1 MSVVLCDIDDKG
13 IATLTI
19 NRPEALN
26 ALNAE
31 VLDAVGA
38 TVKSLHG
45 KAKGILVTGAGKA
58 FVAGADIAAMA
69 TLTGEEAAM
78 FSRKGQAAFGEFGE
92 FPGPVVA
99 AINGYAFGGG
109 LELAMACDILVA
121 SDKAS
126 VGQPEVSLGVVPGF
140 GGSQRLPRR
149 VGPGVAKWLLMT
161 GERIKADE
169 ALRLG
174 IVDKVVPH
182 DTLMTECRKILEQI
196 LAHGPLAVAS
206 VKKLVDEGL
215 EAELWE
221 SLEYEAEVFG
231 SSFRTADQ
239 REGMRA
245 FLEKRRPAFTGR

>member
-26 ALNAE
+26 ALNAD
-31 VLDAVGA
+31 VLDVLGS
-38 TVKSLHG
+38 TVKGLHG
-45 KAKGILVTGAGKA
+45 KAKAILVTGSGKA

-69 TLTGEEAAM
+69 NLNGEQAAA
-78 FSRKGQAAFGEFGE
+78 FSRKGQAAFQELCD

-99 AINGYAFGGG
+99 AVNGYALGGG
-109 LELAMACDILVA
+109 LELALACDIIIA

-149 VGPGVAKWLLMT
+149 VGPGIAKFLLMT
-161 GERIKADE
+161 GDRVKADV
-169 ALRLG
+169 ALQMG
-174 IVDKVVPH
+174 IVDRVVPH
-182 DTLMTECRKILEQI
+182 DTLIPECRKLLETI

-215 EAELWE
+215 ETDLWE
-221 SLEYEAEVFG
+221 GLEFEAEGFG
-231 SSFRTADQ
+231 ASFRTADQ
-239 REGMRA
+239 KEGMKA
-245 FLEKRRPAFTGR
+245 FLEKRTPTFTGH